1 MKETLKTSIISNV
14 GRILVG
20 FAMLL
25 ITWAVAPVKELIQV
39 PKQMEIL
46 QKDFK
51 TSQQH
56 FISALDKQ
64 QKTDS
69 CLLQEVVRL
78 KQTDQALSTD
88 VGTLK
93 SKLVAIQD
101 EFPVLH
107 QRFNDIEQAVANTR
121 NHELAFE
128 LPFNIN
134 TNEYRKTTN

>member
-1 MKETLKTSIISNV
+1 MKEKLKTAILNNI
-14 GRILVG
+14 GRVLVG
-20 FAMLL
+20 LVMLL
-25 ITWAVAPVKELIQV
+25 ITWGVAPVKELIQV

-56 FISALDKQ
+56 FISVLDKQ

-69 CLLQEVVRL
+69 CLLQEVVNL
-78 KQTDQALSTD
+78 KKTDQAVSTD

-93 SKLVAIQD
+93 SKLVAIQE

-121 NHELAFE
+121 NHDLAFE
-128 LPFNIN
+128 FPFNIN